1 MTAYPTFGELDALLR
16 SLRPFLL
23 DPTSAGEVII
33 KNRNDFVTA
42 ADMGVQTRLRE
53 ELNRR
58 YPDFAFMGE
67 EDSDHTVNAHVPTF
81 ILDPIDGTTNYI
93 FGYGLSVVSLALC
106 HEGEAKIGAVYNPY
120 TDELFYAERG
130 KGATLNGKPMH
141 VLEADSP
148 ADVVAAI
155 GSMPYRK
162 EYADELFTIAR
173 ALYLDCID
181 IRRSGS
187 AAVDCCYAAAGRVGL
202 YAERGLKVWDYAA
215 STVIIEEAGG
225 KITDWSGNP
234 VPLFGGSS
242 VAVSNGRLHDY
253 LLHTLQSNLKFPL

>member
-1 MTAYPTFGELDALLR
+1 MIYPDYQELNTLLR

-23 DPTSAGEVII
+23 DPTSAGEIII

-42 ADMGVQTRLRE
+42 ADLGVQRRLCE
-53 ELNRR
+53 ELKRR

-67 EDSDHTVNAHVPTF
+67 EDKDHTVDPSVPTF

-93 FGYGLSVVSLALC
+93 FSYGLSAVSLALC
-106 HEGEAKIGAVYNPY
+106 HKGVAVIGAVYNPH

-130 KGATLNGKPMH
+130 KGATLNGKPIR
-141 VLEADSP
+141 VPDATSP
-148 ADVVAAI
+148 AEVIAAV
-155 GSMPYRK
+155 GTMPYRK
-162 EYADELFTIAR
+162 EYADELFSIAR

-187 AAVDCCYAAAGRVGL
+187 AAIDCCYAAAGRVGL

-234 VPLFGGSS
+234 VPLFGSSS

-253 LLHTLQSNLKFPL
+253 LLSTLRSHAKFPI

>member
-1 MTAYPTFGELDALLR
+1 MTAYPTFEELEGILR

-23 DPTSAGEVII
+23 DPTSAGEIVI

-42 ADMGVQTRLRE
+42 ADMGVQKRLRE
-53 ELNRR
+53 EMKQR

-67 EDSDHTVNAHVPTF
+67 EDSDHTVDPAVPTF

-93 FGYGLSVVSLALC
+93 FGYGLSAVSLALC
-106 HEGEAKIGAVYNPY
+106 HEGEARLGAVYNPH

-130 KGATLNGKPMH
+130 KGAYLNGKPIR
-141 VLEADSP
+141 VSDADSP

-162 EYADELFTIAR
+162 EYADELFSVAR
-173 ALYLDCID
+173 TLYLDCID

-187 AAVDCCYAAAGRVGL
+187 AAIDCCYTAAGRVGL

-225 KITDWSGNP
+225 KITDWAGNP
-234 VPLFGGSS
+234 VPLHGGSS
-242 VAVSNGRLHDY
+242 VAVSNGKLHAY
-253 LLHTLQSNLKFPL
+253 LLSTLQSNLKFPL